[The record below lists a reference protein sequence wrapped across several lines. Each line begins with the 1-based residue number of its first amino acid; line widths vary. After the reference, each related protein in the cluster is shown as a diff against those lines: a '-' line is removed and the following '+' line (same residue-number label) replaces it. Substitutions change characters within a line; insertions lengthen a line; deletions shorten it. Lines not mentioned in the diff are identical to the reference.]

1 MDFIDE
7 NEEFNKVRLRNNLL
21 TKIFETLKADVKSE
35 IILEIT
41 PEEIKE
47 LEKQLKNVWTCKMF
61 MEIIDNAK
69 LGHLLYTPFML
80 SVFLEAIP
88 SLVMK

>member
-1 MDFIDE
+1 M
-7 NEEFNKVRLRNNLL
+7 
-21 TKIFETLKADVKSE
+21 TKIFDTLKTDAKSE
-35 IILEIT
+35 IINDIT
-41 PEEIKE
+41 TEEIKE
-47 LEKQLKNVWTCKMF
+47 LEKNLRNIWTCKMF